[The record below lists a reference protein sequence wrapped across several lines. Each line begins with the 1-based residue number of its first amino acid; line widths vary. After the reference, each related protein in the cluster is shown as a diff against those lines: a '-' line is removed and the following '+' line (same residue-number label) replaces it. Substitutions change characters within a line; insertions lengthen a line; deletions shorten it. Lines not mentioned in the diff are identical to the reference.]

1 MKESKEL
8 KNKICD
14 LISRGLT
21 VDKTCNQL
29 NIAKST
35 LYEWVYDDKDFRAE
49 FDRAKDERIEA
60 QLEEATQLLDD
71 VSSLEKDGFD
81 KDRINAARLKVDT
94 IKWFASKRLSKIY
107 GDKTIHSNDPDNPM
121 PAMQIYCPKE
131 ENDKS

>member
-94 IKWFASKRLSKIY
+94 IKWFASKRLSKKY
-107 GDKTIHSNDPDNPM
+107 GDKLELGNADDKPF
-121 PAMQIYCPKE
+121 QISVTKTYEKE
-131 ENDKS
+131 

>member
-14 LISRGLT
+14 LISKGLT

-71 VSSLEKDGFD
+71 VSILVKDGFD

-94 IKWFASKRLSKIY
+94 IKWFASKRLSKKY

-121 PAMQIYCPKE
+121 PSMTLYCPKE
-131 ENDKS
+131 EDK